1 MKICTYCH
9 NRIPKEALICPMCGS
24 DVSGS
29 DAIHQDDFYQSTLF
43 EDNTENFV
51 DLTADEDD
59 ETAEAASRAEKQ
71 AFSFNEALNKFIR
84 YVRFLW
90 KKMKD
95 PAESRKSR
103 RESHNLYGYFTF
115 VLSAL
120 LSAGLVT
127 RIAVALANQYDLL
140 SQISLLPTVTFQ
152 VEPVVWFMKNFLL
165 FLAFYYLYPFLAYLI
180 KTFFLHRRHAFHNW
194 MTQYA
199 GMNAFALLLLGTA
212 FVISLIAP
220 ILMAVPVLLLFLVH
234 LSSYLVTFI
243 ASLYQTINETKR
255 DTLYL
260 CLGGISAHLLLMM
273 TIAYVLFLKM

>member
-1 MKICTYCH
+1 MKICIYCH
-9 NRIPKEALICPMCGS
+9 NRIQKEALICPMCGS

-29 DAIHQDDFYQSTLF
+29 EAIPQDAFYQSTLF
-43 EDNTENFV
+43 EESTEHILDV
-51 DLTADEDD
+51 TADD
-59 ETAEAASRAEKQ
+59 EAYSEATSRAEKQ
-71 AFSFNEALNKFIR
+71 SFTFNEAKHKATR
-84 YVRFLW
+84 YIRFLW

-95 PAESRKSR
+95 PAETRKSR

-127 RIAVALANQYDLL
+127 RIAVALTKQYDLL
-140 SQISLLPTVTFQ
+140 SQISLLPSVTFQ
-152 VEPVVWFMKNFLL
+152 IEPVVWFMKNFLL
-165 FLAFYYLYPFLAYLI
+165 FLTFYYLYPLLAYLI
-180 KTFFLHRRHAFHNW
+180 KTFFLHRRHALHTW

-199 GMNAFALLLLGTA
+199 GMNAFGLLLLSAA

-220 ILMAVPVLLLFLVH
+220 ILMAIPVLLLFLVH

-260 CLGGISAHLLLMM
+260 CLGGISAHLLLVM
-273 TIAYVLFLKM
+273 TFAYLLFLKM

>member
-1 MKICTYCH
+1 MKICVYCH

-29 DAIHQDDFYQSTLF
+29 EAIPQDEFYQSTLF
-43 EDNTENFV
+43 EESTENIL
-51 DLTADEDD
+51 DLTADD
-59 ETAEAASRAEKQ
+59 EEYSEAASRAEKQ
-71 AFSFNEALNKFIR
+71 SFTFNKAKHKATR
-84 YVRFLW
+84 YIRFLW

-95 PAESRKSR
+95 PAETRKSR

-127 RIAVALANQYDLL
+127 RIAVALTKQYDLL
-140 SQISLLPTVTFQ
+140 SQISLLPSVTFQ
-152 VEPVVWFMKNFLL
+152 IEPVVWFMKNFLL

-199 GMNAFALLLLGTA
+199 GMNAFGLLLLGTA

-260 CLGGISAHLLLMM
+260 CLGGISAQLLLMM
-273 TIAYVLFLKM
+273 TLAYLLFLKM

>member
-1 MKICTYCH
+1 MKICVYCH

-29 DAIHQDDFYQSTLF
+29 EAIPQDAFYQSTLF
-43 EDNTENFV
+43 EESKKNFV
-51 DLTADEDD
+51 DLTADDD
-59 ETAEAASRAEKQ
+59 EDYSDAASRAEKQ
-71 AFSFNEALNKFIR
+71 AFSFNEAKNKSIR
-84 YVRFLW
+84 YIRFLW
-90 KKMKD
+90 TKMKD
-95 PAESRKSR
+95 PAETRKSR

-127 RIAVALANQYDLL
+127 RIAVALVDQYDLL

-152 VEPVVWFMKNFLL
+152 AEPVVWFMKNFLL
-165 FLAFYYLYPFLAYLI
+165 FLLFYYIYPFLAYFI

-199 GMNAFALLLLGTA
+199 GMNAFGLLLLGAA

-220 ILMAVPVLLLFLVH
+220 ILMAVPVLLLFLIH

-243 ASLYQTINETKR
+243 ASLYQTINETKW

-273 TIAYVLFLKM
+273 TLAYLLFLKM

>member
-1 MKICTYCH
+1 MRICIYCH

-24 DVSGS
+24 DVSDS
-29 DAIHQDDFYQSTLF
+29 EAIPQDEFYQSTLF
-43 EDNTENFV
+43 EENTANFV
-51 DLTADEDD
+51 DLTADEDEED
-59 ETAEAASRAEKQ
+59 AASGSRTEKQ
-71 AFSFNEALNKFIR
+71 AFSFDEAKNKFIR
-84 YVRFLW
+84 YMRFLW

-95 PAESRKSR
+95 PAETRKSR

-127 RIAVALANQYDLL
+127 RIAVALVNQYDLL
-140 SQISLLPTVTFQ
+140 SQISLLPTVTFH
-152 VEPVVWFMKNFLL
+152 VEPVVWYMKNFLL
-165 FLAFYYLYPFLAYLI
+165 FLAFYYLYPLLVYFI

-199 GMNAFALLLLGTA
+199 GMNAFGLLLLGTA
-212 FVISLIAP
+212 FLISLIAP

-273 TIAYVLFLKM
+273 SWAYLLFLKM

>member
-1 MKICTYCH
+1 MKICIYCH

-29 DAIHQDDFYQSTLF
+29 EAIPQDAFYQSTLF
-43 EDNTENFV
+43 EASTEHILDV
-51 DLTADEDD
+51 TADD
-59 ETAEAASRAEKQ
+59 EAYSEATSRAEKQ
-71 AFSFNEALNKFIR
+71 SFTFNEAKHKATR
-84 YVRFLW
+84 YIRFLW

-95 PAESRKSR
+95 PAETRKSR

-127 RIAVALANQYDLL
+127 RIAVALIKQYDLL
-140 SQISLLPTVTFQ
+140 SQISLLPSVTFQ
-152 VEPVVWFMKNFLL
+152 IEPVVWFMKNFLL
-165 FLAFYYLYPFLAYLI
+165 FLTFYYLYPLLAYLI
-180 KTFFLHRRHAFHNW
+180 KTFFLHRRHALHNW

-199 GMNAFALLLLGTA
+199 GMNAFGLLLLSAA

-220 ILMAVPVLLLFLVH
+220 ILMAIPVLLLFLVH

-260 CLGGISAHLLLMM
+260 CLGGISAHLLLVM
-273 TIAYVLFLKM
+273 TFAYLLFLKM

>member
-1 MKICTYCH
+1 MKICIYCH
-9 NRIPKEALICPMCGS
+9 NRIPKEASICPMCGS

-29 DAIHQDDFYQSTLF
+29 EAIPQDAFYQSTLF
-43 EDNTENFV
+43 EASTEHILDV
-51 DLTADEDD
+51 TADD
-59 ETAEAASRAEKQ
+59 EAYSEATSRAEKQ
-71 AFSFNEALNKFIR
+71 SFTFNEAKHKATR
-84 YVRFLW
+84 YIRFLW

-95 PAESRKSR
+95 PAETRKSR

-120 LSAGLVT
+120 LSAGLVS
-127 RIAVALANQYDLL
+127 RIAVALIKQYDLL
-140 SQISLLPTVTFQ
+140 SQISLLPSVTFQ
-152 VEPVVWFMKNFLL
+152 IEPVVWFMKNFLL
-165 FLAFYYLYPFLAYLI
+165 FLTFYYLYPLLAYLI
-180 KTFFLHRRHAFHNW
+180 KTFFLHRRHALHNW

-199 GMNAFALLLLGTA
+199 GMNAFGLLLLSAA

-220 ILMAVPVLLLFLVH
+220 ILMAIPVLLLFLVH

-260 CLGGISAHLLLMM
+260 CLGGISAHLLLVM
-273 TIAYVLFLKM
+273 TFAYLLFLKM

>member
-1 MKICTYCH
+1 MKICIYCH

-29 DAIHQDDFYQSTLF
+29 EAIPQNAFYQSTLF
-43 EDNTENFV
+43 EESTEHILDV
-51 DLTADEDD
+51 TADD
-59 ETAEAASRAEKQ
+59 EAYSEATSRAEKQ
-71 AFSFNEALNKFIR
+71 SFTFNEAKHKATR
-84 YVRFLW
+84 YIRFLW

-95 PAESRKSR
+95 PAETRKSR

-127 RIAVALANQYDLL
+127 RIAVALTKQYDLL
-140 SQISLLPTVTFQ
+140 SQISLLPSVTFQ
-152 VEPVVWFMKNFLL
+152 IEPVVWFMKNFLL
-165 FLAFYYLYPFLAYLI
+165 FLTFFYLYPLLAYLI
-180 KTFFLHRRHAFHNW
+180 KTFFLHRRHALHNW

-199 GMNAFALLLLGTA
+199 GMNAFGLLLLSAA

-220 ILMAVPVLLLFLVH
+220 ILMAIPVLLLFLVH

-260 CLGGISAHLLLMM
+260 CLGGISAHLLLVM
-273 TIAYVLFLKM
+273 TFAYLLFLKM

>member
-1 MKICTYCH
+1 
-9 NRIPKEALICPMCGS
+9 MCGS

-29 DAIHQDDFYQSTLF
+29 EAIPQDAFYQSTLF
-43 EDNTENFV
+43 EESTEHILDV
-51 DLTADEDD
+51 MADD
-59 ETAEAASRAEKQ
+59 EAYSEATSRAEKQ
-71 AFSFNEALNKFIR
+71 SFTFNEAKHKATR
-84 YVRFLW
+84 YIRFLW

-95 PAESRKSR
+95 PAETRKSR

-120 LSAGLVT
+120 LSAGLVS
-127 RIAVALANQYDLL
+127 RIAVALIKQYDLL
-140 SQISLLPTVTFQ
+140 SQISLLPSVTFQ
-152 VEPVVWFMKNFLL
+152 IEPVVWFMKNFLL
-165 FLAFYYLYPFLAYLI
+165 FLTFYYLYPLLAYLI
-180 KTFFLHRRHAFHNW
+180 KTFFLHRRHALHNW

-199 GMNAFALLLLGTA
+199 GMNAFGLLLLSAA

-220 ILMAVPVLLLFLVH
+220 ILMAIPVLLLFLVH

-260 CLGGISAHLLLMM
+260 CLGGISAHLLLVM
-273 TIAYVLFLKM
+273 TFAYLLFLKM

>member
-1 MKICTYCH
+1 MKICIYCH

-29 DAIHQDDFYQSTLF
+29 EAIPQDEFYQSTLF
-43 EDNTENFV
+43 EENAANFV
-51 DLTADEDD
+51 DLTADE
-59 ETAEAASRAEKQ
+59 AEYAAESASRAEKQ
-71 AFSFNEALNKFIR
+71 AFSLNEAKNKFIR
-84 YVRFLW
+84 YIRFLW
-90 KKMKD
+90 KKMQD
-95 PAESRKSR
+95 PAETRKSR
-103 RESHNLYGYFTF
+103 RESHDLYGYFTF

-127 RIAVALANQYDLL
+127 RVAVALVKQYDLL
-140 SQISLLPTVTFQ
+140 SQISLLPTIAFKA
-152 VEPVVWFMKNFLL
+152 EPVVWFMKSFLL
-165 FLAFYYLYPFLAYLI
+165 FVAFYYLYPALAYLI

-199 GMNAFALLLLGTA
+199 GMNAFGLLLLGAA
-212 FVISLIAP
+212 FVCSLIAP
-220 ILMAVPVLLLFLVH
+220 VLLAVPVLLLFLVH

-260 CLGGISAHLLLMM
+260 CLGGISAHLLLML
-273 TIAYVLFLKM
+273 TFAYVLFLKM

>member
-1 MKICTYCH
+1 MKICIYCH

-29 DAIHQDDFYQSTLF
+29 EAIPKKKKKKTTLF
-43 EDNTENFV
+43 EESTEHILDV
-51 DLTADEDD
+51 TADD
-59 ETAEAASRAEKQ
+59 EAYSEATSRAEKQ
-71 AFSFNEALNKFIR
+71 SFTFNEAKHKATR
-84 YVRFLW
+84 YIRFLW

-95 PAESRKSR
+95 PAETRKSR

-127 RIAVALANQYDLL
+127 RIAVALIKQYDLL
-140 SQISLLPTVTFQ
+140 SQISLLPSVTFQ
-152 VEPVVWFMKNFLL
+152 IEPVVWFMKNFLL
-165 FLAFYYLYPFLAYLI
+165 FLTFYYLYPLLAYLI
-180 KTFFLHRRHAFHNW
+180 KTFFLHRRHALHNW

-199 GMNAFALLLLGTA
+199 GMNAFGLLLLSAA

-220 ILMAVPVLLLFLVH
+220 ILMAIPVLLLFLVH

-260 CLGGISAHLLLMM
+260 CLGGISAHLLLVM
-273 TIAYVLFLKM
+273 TFAYLLFLKM

>member
-1 MKICTYCH
+1 MKICIYCH

-29 DAIHQDDFYQSTLF
+29 EAIPQDAFYQSTLF
-43 EDNTENFV
+43 EASTEHILDV
-51 DLTADEDD
+51 TADD
-59 ETAEAASRAEKQ
+59 EAYSEATSRAEKQ
-71 AFSFNEALNKFIR
+71 SFTFNEAKHKATR
-84 YVRFLW
+84 YIRFLW

-95 PAESRKSR
+95 PAETRKSR

-127 RIAVALANQYDLL
+127 RIAVALTKQYDLL
-140 SQISLLPTVTFQ
+140 SQISLLPSVTFQ
-152 VEPVVWFMKNFLL
+152 IEPVVWFMKNFLL
-165 FLAFYYLYPFLAYLI
+165 FLTFYYRYPLLAYLI
-180 KTFFLHRRHAFHNW
+180 KTFFLHRRHALHNW

-199 GMNAFALLLLGTA
+199 GMNAFGLLLLSAA

-220 ILMAVPVLLLFLVH
+220 ILMAIPVLLLFLVH

-260 CLGGISAHLLLMM
+260 CLGGISAHLLLVM
-273 TIAYVLFLKM
+273 TFAYLLFLKM